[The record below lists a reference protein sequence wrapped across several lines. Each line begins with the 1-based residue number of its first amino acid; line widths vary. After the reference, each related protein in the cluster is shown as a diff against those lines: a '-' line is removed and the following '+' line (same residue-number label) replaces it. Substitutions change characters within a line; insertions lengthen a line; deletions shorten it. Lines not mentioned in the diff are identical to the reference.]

1 MPSRS
6 DNRVFC
12 THPPTGVRAR
22 DLLMAAMHTVMAVG
36 GIWGGRWKPARI
48 LDGGGSSITR

>member
-6 DNRVFC
+6 DDRVFC